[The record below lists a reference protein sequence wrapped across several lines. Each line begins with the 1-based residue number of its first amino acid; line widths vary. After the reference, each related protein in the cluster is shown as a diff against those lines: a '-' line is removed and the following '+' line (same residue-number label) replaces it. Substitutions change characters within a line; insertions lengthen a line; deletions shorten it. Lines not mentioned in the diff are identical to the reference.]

1 MISANRTYVYS
12 PVFPLFPLSQT
23 SLIFKGKKQ
32 NSYKLTAS
40 CSQPLSFPSSLWQN
54 LYLVN
59 LPDRQLSLF
68 VSFNIR
74 SFFFVFFFLKLVSWQ
89 FSCLF
94 WFISQT
100 LMRSQ
105 LWQLILK
112 FWTFCEERS
121 LCLKALINSVA
132 HNCYIFTNRKG
143 RGLEK
148 GRERERHLYQKLR
161 GESSQLSSN
170 LIYKVLNTASN
181 CM

>member
-23 SLIFKGKKQ
+23 SPIFKGKKQ

-74 SFFFVFFFLKLVSWQ
+74 SFFFVFFPQISFLTVL
-89 FSCLF
+89 LP
-94 WFISQT
+94 
-100 LMRSQ
+100 L
-105 LWQLILK
+105 LI
-112 FWTFCEERS
+112 
-121 LCLKALINSVA
+121 
-132 HNCYIFTNRKG
+132 HFTNTYEEPIMAANPKI
-143 RGLEK
+143 LDF
-148 GRERERHLYQKLR
+148 LR
-161 GESSQLSSN
+161 GKEFVFEGS
-170 LIYKVLNTASN
+170 Y
-181 CM
+181 